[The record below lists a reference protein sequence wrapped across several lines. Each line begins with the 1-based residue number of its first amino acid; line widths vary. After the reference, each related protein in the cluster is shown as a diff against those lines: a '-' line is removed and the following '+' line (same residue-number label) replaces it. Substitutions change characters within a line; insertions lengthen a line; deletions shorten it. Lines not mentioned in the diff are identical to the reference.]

1 MEISLR
7 KGVDLLVEEM
17 KVAQG
22 SEAIPLA
29 KLLPRV
35 AQLSTPLL
43 EEPTSNKFIQLLK
56 NAPEVQLFYTF
67 LYADIPRV

>member
-1 MEISLR
+1 VENSLR

-17 KVAQG
+17 KGAQVNG
-22 SEAIPLA
+22 AIPLA

-43 EEPTSNKFIQLLK
+43 EEPNNNKFIQLL
-56 NAPEVQLFYTF
+56 
-67 LYADIPRV
+67 

>member
-1 MEISLR
+1 VEISLR

-17 KVAQG
+17 KGTQVN
-22 SEAIPLA
+22 EAIPLA

-43 EEPTSNKFIQLLK
+43 EEPNNNKFIQLLR

-67 LYADIPRV
+67 LYADIPRE